1 MYGSLEAKST
11 HPIAKAFIEYMK
23 NNNIDEFEVENFE
36 NITGY
41 GITGT
46 INNEKIILGN
56 AKILSYFK
64 IENKYEKEEKVLSE
78 NGNSIVYVVKDK
90 EILAIIGVNDI
101 IREDMKGIIRKLKEN
116 NKNIIMLTGDNENVA
131 KNIAQ
136 ELDIVNIISNV
147 LPSDKADIIK
157 KLKDE
162 GKNIIMCGDRNK

>member
-1 MYGSLEAKST
+1 M
-11 HPIAKAFIEYMK
+11 
-23 NNNIDEFEVENFE
+23 
-36 NITGY
+36 
-41 GITGT
+41 
-46 INNEKIILGN
+46 
-56 AKILSYFK
+56 
-64 IENKYEKEEKVLSE
+64 
-78 NGNSIVYVVKDK
+78 KDK